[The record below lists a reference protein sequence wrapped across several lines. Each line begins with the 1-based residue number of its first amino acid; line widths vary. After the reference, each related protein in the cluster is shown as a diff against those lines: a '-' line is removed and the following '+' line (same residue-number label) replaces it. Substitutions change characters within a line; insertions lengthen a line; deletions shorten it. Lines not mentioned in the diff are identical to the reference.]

1 MVTSK
6 NRIERQAE
14 VNIVKEKREAKI
26 VSDNKT
32 A

>member
-14 VNIVKEKREAKI
+14 VNIVKEKREEKI
-26 VSDNKT
+26 VSDSKT